1 VSIVCDHPRPK
12 LDLPGYIPRRMAW
25 QVPQN
30 IPGLPPEAARV
41 IRQAL
46 QGVYDELSRQ
56 GQVRNVIPLVEA
68 LFVRPGSVVVGVGD
82 GQTVTL
88 LPPGATGYTDPVTI
102 YPHGSCPIR

>member
-56 GQVRNVIPLVEA
+56 GQVRNVIPLVED
-68 LFVRPGSVVVGVGD
+68 LFVRPGSVVVGIA
-82 GQTVTL
+82 TVK
-88 LPPGATGYTDPVTI
+88 PSRCSRPAPRATRTPSPSSSRT
-102 YPHGSCPIR
+102 CPIR